1 MVSPGS
7 RSGDYREQPLAA
19 AEEGVAAELAEAE
32 LESSTETRHARVE
45 APWHGQRLDKVL
57 VDLAPE
63 FSRNHLQQL
72 IDRGHVLLD
81 GEVANSAS
89 RKVRAG
95 QEIVLALVPTDES
108 LAFKPQAM
116 ALNILF
122 EDEHLL
128 VLDKPAGLVAHP
140 APGNWSGTLLNGLL
154 AHHPTAATLPRA
166 GIVHRLDKDTSGVMM
181 VAKSLAATTALTR
194 AIAAR
199 EVHRR
204 YLAIASGKPPSEAF
218 SIDAPIG
225 RDPVV
230 KVRMAIV
237 MGGRPSRTDVQCLG
251 HRAQHHAL
259 SCTLHSGRT
268 HQIRI
273 HLASRGLPLVADTL
287 YGGKPGLGML
297 RQALHATEL
306 RLSHP
311 IDGRALAFDCAPPA
325 DFAQAWQTVMQ
336 AWDADSSG
344 NATQATISGKSQR
357 S

>member
-1 MVSPGS
+1 MVPVGS
-7 RSGDYREQPLAA
+7 RSGDYREPRHAPA
-19 AEEGVAAELAEAE
+19 DESVVAELPDPE
-32 LESSTETRHARVE
+32 LESTTETRQARVQ
-45 APWHGQRLDKVL
+45 PPLHGQRLDKAL

-81 GEVANSAS
+81 GQVANSAS

-108 LAFKPQAM
+108 LAFRPQAM
-116 ALNILF
+116 ELNILF
-122 EDEHLL
+122 EDEHLM
-128 VLDKPAGLVAHP
+128 VLNKPAGLVAHP

-154 AHHPTAATLPRA
+154 AHHPVAATLPRA

-181 VAKSLAATTALTR
+181 VAKSLPATTALTR

-204 YLAIASGKPPSEAF
+204 YLAIASGKPPGETF

-237 MGGRPSRTDVQCLG
+237 AGGRPSRTDVQCLG
-251 HRAQHHAL
+251 HRAQHQAL

-268 HQIRI
+268 HQIRV

-287 YGGKPGLGML
+287 YGGKLALGME

-311 IDGRALAFDCAPPA
+311 ISGLELSFDCAPPA
-325 DFAQAWQTVMQ
+325 DFAQAWAAVMQ
-336 AWDADSSG
+336 
-344 NATQATISGKSQR
+344 T
-357 S
+357 